1 MTENIRFEIAPIYD
15 ASFLLANP
23 ILRRHMLQIGIL
35 EYEKALLEIRDL
47 EEIERMTQTVITK
60 IQKNREKLVLEYDTM
75 MQFIRDSISNEE
87 YSS

>member
-1 MTENIRFEIAPIYD
+1 
-15 ASFLLANP
+15 
-23 ILRRHMLQIGIL
+23 MLQIGIL